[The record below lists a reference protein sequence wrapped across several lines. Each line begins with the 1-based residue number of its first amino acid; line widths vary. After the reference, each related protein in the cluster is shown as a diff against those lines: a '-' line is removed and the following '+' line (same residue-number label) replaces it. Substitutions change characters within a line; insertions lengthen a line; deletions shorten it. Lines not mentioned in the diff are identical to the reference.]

1 MSRATVL
8 LVEDA
13 AEVAL
18 LTQVLL
24 GTLDDVDVVT
34 ATDGVEG
41 LAQAHAIAPDLVLL
55 DLTLPLMDGVEVL
68 AELRSDPRLSAT
80 RVVLF
85 TGSPGEAEG
94 LHEAD
99 GVLAKPFTPDELLA
113 CVMEHLERRRAS

>member
-24 GTLDDVDVVT
+24 GTLGDVDVVT
-34 ATDGVEG
+34 ATDGVDG
-41 LAQAHAIAPDLVLL
+41 LAQAHALAPDLVLL
-55 DLTLPLMDGVEVL
+55 DLTLPLLDGAEVL
-68 AELRSDPRLSAT
+68 AELRSDPRLQTT

-85 TGSPGEAEG
+85 TGSPEEASG
-94 LHEAD
+94 LDEAD

-113 CVMEHLERRRAS
+113 CVQHHLERRRAS